1 MKLNKI
7 LLTALVTLAFT
18 PTIINADGYKFA
30 KCERAETAFWA
41 AIQKADSDQSF
52 IESLESNVQVTY
64 YNMALGNIEKSLTE
78 VRTRCKGNASKD
90 ILAAY
95 NKKTSEI
102 NKHLNAL

>member
-1 MKLNKI
+1 MKLRNI
-7 LLTALVTLAFT
+7 LLTVLVTLAFT
-18 PTIINADGYKFA
+18 TTANAEYKFA

-52 IESLESNVQVTY
+52 IESLESKVQVTY
-64 YNMALGNIEKSLTE
+64 YNMALGDIEKSLTE
-78 VRTRCKGNASKD
+78 VRKRCKGNASKD

-102 NKHLNAL
+102 AKHLNAL

>member
-1 MKLNKI
+1 MKLSKI
-7 LLTALVTLAFT
+7 LLTALAALTFT
-18 PTIINADGYKFA
+18 TTANAEYKFA

-64 YNMALGNIEKSLTE
+64 YNMALGNMEKSLTE
-78 VRTRCKGNASKD
+78 VRNRCKGKASKD
-90 ILAAY
+90 ILTAY
-95 NKKTSEI
+95 NKKKSEI